1 VRVLIAAL
9 LITIGGFGETAMSAA
24 DAPSGQRGILVSSDV
39 PRARV
44 GAPVLLDTVG
54 VDTTL
59 AYRDLSGDNTG
70 LDSIA
75 AAVHV
80 ATRIEAWRLAWA
92 DTSEHGARVI
102 GTEYDTWRA
111 PDLVGEA
118 QAELE
123 ALLRAASRSTAP
135 CMHYRCCWTAPAY
148 RLIIHDQSEKPL
160 TMVVSRESMG
170 WSVRRGNAHL
180 SGFCR
185 AVPEVAMKRLQTLLA
200 RVFYKNGVK

>member
-1 VRVLIAAL
+1 
-9 LITIGGFGETAMSAA
+9 MSAGGVL
-24 DAPSGQRGILVSSDV
+24 PGQRGTLVSTDA
-39 PRARV
+39 PGARV
-44 GAPVLLDTVG
+44 GAPAQLDTVG
-54 VDTTL
+54 VGTTL
-59 AYRDLSGDNTG
+59 AYRELPGDNTG

-80 ATRIEAWRLAWA
+80 ATSIEAWRLAWP
-92 DTSEHGARVI
+92 DTSEHGAQVI
-102 GTEYDTWRA
+102 ATEYDTWRA

-123 ALLRAASRSTAP
+123 ALLRAASRNTAP
-135 CMHYRCCWTAPAY
+135 CRHYRCGAPPAY
-148 RLIIHDQSEKPL
+148 RLIIHDQSAKPL
-160 TMVVSRESMG
+160 TMVVSAECMS

-200 RVFYKNGVK
+200 HVFYKNGVR